1 MITKMKKL
9 LLFMSHPKN
18 DMSDDLTVLGQLGL
32 MHITPFQPAKDETID
47 RVQERIHQLEKAISI
62 LDEYE
67 ETKPNTSTKEGDYS
81 KLERG
86 DIVLLEKVLN
96 TNSINEELQKQIAEL
111 SKIQQWYANWGSIS
125 LDDIRTINNNGIYL
139 KLYEVPDKDM
149 KAIRNQQNVKVVG
162 QVNGVNQL
170 VLISAD
176 KEATL
181 NYQQIEFPD
190 SSQQEVELAL
200 VEKKAELSAGQQLL
214 NQLSNQKELL
224 KDALV
229 ERNRRLSIR
238 TVQYGGVAFYDKVRC
253 WSGFV
258 PEDKVPKV
266 LEEADQNGWGYVVKD
281 PRPDEYDQVPTLLRN
296 PNWSE
301 KIKPVMNFMG
311 LVPGYDEIDVS
322 KVFLIFFTFFT
333 GILVGDAGYGL
344 IFFAITLLVHAKQK
358 FAKSIEFGLMYTL
371 SVSIMIWGV
380 LTGTYFG
387 AESIANIPF
396 LSHLKVQSLAS
407 FGGDNLRI
415 QQFMFLIGAVHLTI
429 GHMQKGW
436 KYINTVLAV
445 AQVGWIAIVWG
456 LYFMVNKMVLGIE
469 APEYM
474 VWLFVGGAILVSL
487 FSSPG
492 KPIVKSMLSSLGN
505 LPLNVIN
512 GFSDVISYI
521 RLYAVG
527 LSTVLMASSFNEMA
541 IGDGITTIAS
551 GVGAV
556 LILVLGHGLNMTLA
570 AMAVLVHG
578 VRLNMLEYAGHA
590 SVEFSGSEY
599 NPFKLK
605 NK

>member
-9 LLFMSHPKN
+9 LLFVSHP
-18 DMSDDLTVLGQLGL
+18 SDDMNEDLSRLGELGL
-32 MHITPFQPAKDETID
+32 MHITPFQPAKDESIN
-47 RVQERIHQLEKAISI
+47 RVEERIKQLEKAISI
-62 LDEYE
+62 LDQSKGEVSSSS
-67 ETKPNTSTKEGDYS
+67 NDASDYS
-81 KLERG
+81 KVERG
-86 DIVLLEKVLN
+86 EIALLEKVLEVN
-96 TNSINEELQKQIAEL
+96 KLNKDLQKQIAEL
-111 SKIQQWYANWGSIS
+111 TKAQQWYTTWGNIS
-125 LDDIRTINNNGIYL
+125 LDDIKIIKDRGVSL
-139 KLYEVPDKDM
+139 KLYEVSDKDV
-149 KAIRNQQNVKVVG
+149 KNIRHLENVKVVG
-162 QVNGVNQL
+162 QSDGLTRL
-170 VLISAD
+170 VLISEDEQA
-176 KEATL
+176 AL
-181 NYQQIEFPD
+181 NYQQIELPD
-190 SSQQEVELAL
+190 SLHQEVELAL
-200 VEKKAELSAGQQLL
+200 TEKKAELSNGVQLL
-214 NQLSNQKELL
+214 SQLSQQKNLL
-224 KDALV
+224 EEAFE
-229 ERNRRLSIR
+229 ERNRRLAVR
-238 TVQYGGVAFYDKVRC
+238 TVQYGGVAFHDKLRC

-258 PEDKVPKV
+258 PEDKVDAITEV
-266 LEEADQNGWGYVVKD
+266 ADQNGWGYVLKD
-281 PRPDEYDQVPTLLRN
+281 PRPDEYDQVPTLLKN
-296 PNWSE
+296 PKWTH

-344 IFFAITLLVHAKQK
+344 IFFALTLFVHAKQK

-371 SVSIMIWGV
+371 SVSIMTWGV

-387 AESIANIPF
+387 SEAIASIPF
-396 LSHLKVQSLAS
+396 LSNLKVQSLAS
-407 FGGDNLRI
+407 FGGDDLKI

-429 GHMQKGW
+429 GHLQKGW
-436 KYINTVLAV
+436 KYINTVLV
-445 AQVGWIAIVWG
+445 IAQVGWVAIVWG

-474 VWLFVGGAILVSL
+474 PWLFIGGAVLVAL

-492 KPIVKSMLSSLGN
+492 QPILKSMLSSVGN

-527 LSTVLMASSFNEMA
+527 LSTVLMASSFNDMA

-551 GVGAV
+551 GIGAV
-556 LILVLGHGLNMTLA
+556 LILILGHALNMTLA

-605 NK
+605 K